1 MRLTLVSLLV
11 KDQDE
16 AARFYVDRL
25 CFVVAEDNPM
35 GDERWL
41 LVRPTATPDVAIS
54 LTKAKT
60 TEQLALV
67 GRQAADQP
75 LFGLGTDD
83 CRRDYAA
90 MKARG
95 VVFEGEPQSMPFGS
109 GVMLQDLYGNRL
121 YLNEEPR

>member
-25 CFVVAEDNPM
+25 GFVVAEDNPM

-41 LVRPTATPDVAIS
+41 LVRPPATPDVAIS

-83 CRRDYAA
+83 CHRDFTA

-95 VVFEGEPQSMPFGS
+95 VVFEGEPQSMPFGT
-109 GVMLQDLYGNRL
+109 GVMLRDLYGNKI